1 MTIQARL
8 ETFEDANRRASP
20 RRRLRLGSTL
30 TGAGHEVVI
39 HDLSST
45 GVLLQ
50 TSAELGAFDN
60 FEIELPEVGATHA
73 YVVWTS
79 SDFFG
84 CEFAKPIP
92 RAALSAAQLR
102 NPIAQPMAEPAA
114 EAWLRRSARETTL
127 LRGQD
132 AHHSW
137 CVDPALGGDPLGDR
151 RALKGRAPAVR
162 PALPLVLNCRN

>member
-50 TSAELGAFDN
+50 TSAKLGASDS

-84 CEFAKPIP
+84 CEFARPIP

-102 NPIAQPMAEPAA
+102 NPIAKPAA
-114 EAWLRRSARETTL
+114 EPIAALDSGEALARQLSFAVKMRIILGASIL
-127 LRGQD
+127 LWAAILWGV
-132 AHHSW
+132 SG
-137 CVDPALGGDPLGDR
+137 LI
-151 RALKGRAPAVR
+151 
-162 PALPLVLNCRN
+162 

>member
-92 RAALSAAQLR
+92 RSALSAAQLR
-102 NPIAQPMAEPAA
+102 NPIAQPMAEPVLELGSADALAKQFSFGARMRIIIGASILLWAA
-114 EAWLRRSARETTL
+114 ILWAVSAI
-127 LRGQD
+127 
-132 AHHSW
+132 W
-137 CVDPALGGDPLGDR
+137 
-151 RALKGRAPAVR
+151 
-162 PALPLVLNCRN
+162 

>member
-8 ETFEDANRRASP
+8 ETFEDANRRVSP
-20 RRRLRLGSTL
+20 RRRLKLGSTL

-50 TSAELGAFDN
+50 TSAKLEAFDSL
-60 FEIELPEVGATHA
+60 EIELPEVGATHA

-79 SDFFG
+79 GDFFG
-84 CEFAKPIP
+84 CEFARPIP

-102 NPIAQPMAEPAA
+102 NPIAGPTAKPTEQSGSSEALAKQLSFAVKMRIILGASILLWAA
-114 EAWLRRSARETTL
+114 ILWAVGL
-127 LRGQD
+127 L
-132 AHHSW
+132 
-137 CVDPALGGDPLGDR
+137 
-151 RALKGRAPAVR
+151 
-162 PALPLVLNCRN
+162 

>member
-84 CEFAKPIP
+84 CEFARPIP

-102 NPIAQPMAEPAA
+102 NPISVPTAGPAA
-114 EAWLRRSARETTL
+114 EPGSDEALARQLSFAVKMRILLGASILLWAAILWGVSAI
-127 LRGQD
+127 
-132 AHHSW
+132 W
-137 CVDPALGGDPLGDR
+137 
-151 RALKGRAPAVR
+151 
-162 PALPLVLNCRN
+162 

>member
-50 TSAELGAFDN
+50 TSAKLGAFDN
-60 FEIELPEVGATHA
+60 FEIELPEVGATPA
-73 YVVWTS
+73 FVVWTS
-79 SDFFG
+79 SDFYG
-84 CEFAKPIP
+84 CEFARPIP
-92 RAALSAAQLR
+92 RSALSAAQLR
-102 NPIAQPMAEPAA
+102 NPISEPMAAPARKSGSA
-114 EAWLRRSARETTL
+114 EAKAREL
-127 LRGQD
+127 
-132 AHHSW
+132 SF
-137 CVDPALGGDPLGDR
+137 
-151 RALKGRAPAVR
+151 AVR
-162 PALPLVLNCRN
+162 MRIILGASILLWAAILWSVSAIW

>member
-1 MTIQARL
+1 M
-8 ETFEDANRRASP
+8 
-20 RRRLRLGSTL
+20 
-30 TGAGHEVVI
+30 I

-50 TSAELGAFDN
+50 TSADLGAFDN

-73 YVVWTS
+73 YVVWSS

-114 EAWLRRSARETTL
+114 EPGSDAALAKQLSFAVKMRIILGASIL
-127 LRGQD
+127 LWAAILWAAG
-132 AHHSW
+132 
-137 CVDPALGGDPLGDR
+137 
-151 RALKGRAPAVR
+151 
-162 PALPLVLNCRN
+162 VL

>member
-50 TSAELGAFDN
+50 TSADLGAFDN

-73 YVVWTS
+73 YVVWSS

-114 EAWLRRSARETTL
+114 EPSSDAALAKQLSFAVKMRIILGASIL
-127 LRGQD
+127 LWAAILWAAG
-132 AHHSW
+132 
-137 CVDPALGGDPLGDR
+137 
-151 RALKGRAPAVR
+151 
-162 PALPLVLNCRN
+162 VL

>member
-8 ETFEDANRRASP
+8 ETFEDTDRRASP

-30 TGAGHEVVI
+30 SEVGHEVVI

-84 CEFAKPIP
+84 CEFARPIP
-92 RAALSAAQLR
+92 RSALSAAQLR
-102 NPIAQPMAEPAA
+102 NPIAVPMAVPTAELGSDEALAKQLSFAVKMRIILGASVLLWAA
-114 EAWLRRSARETTL
+114 ILW
-127 LRGQD
+127 
-132 AHHSW
+132 
-137 CVDPALGGDPLGDR
+137 
-151 RALKGRAPAVR
+151 AVG
-162 PALPLVLNCRN
+162 LI